1 VFVIVGSVLSGSTKN
16 VTESMRV
23 MDDMLTAVPLLLQK
37 LRSSDILPAP
47 CLKEFHH
54 VVKEEEEE
62 LRDRLE
68 LNKEEDEEDEGLASE
83 CWQEGDDKERHP
95 NSPNVI
101 YAEKLGRRQGKS
113 AHYDKLFRL
122 NPLVKII
129 TSADIKQ
136 FQRNAPEEKWVDTIK
151 KSQLPKW
158 DQPTNSMAYIV
169 HAGYGNETYDSVL
182 RQVIIIPELLRS
194 SAELLLEA
202 FTEHQEARLAVF
214 TSDNQKATKKRDRD
228 HEIIVDQQW
237 QNTGQLTIRS
247 IAKHGANWKFD
258 LQDMGQVFEA
268 FFVAGALTLIE

>member
-1 VFVIVGSVLSGSTKN
+1 MK
-16 VTESMRV
+16 V
-23 MDDMLTAVPLLLQK
+23 MDDMLMAVPLLLQK

-54 VVKEEEEE
+54 VEKEEEEE
-62 LRDRLE
+62 LRDRLKMVQE
-68 LNKEEDEEDEGLASE
+68 DFDEEDIGLQSA
-83 CWQEGDDKERHP
+83 CWQEGDDNERHP

-113 AHYDKLFRL
+113 ANYDKLFRL

-136 FQRNAPEEKWVDTIK
+136 FQRNAPEEKWIK
-151 KSQLPKW
+151 TDRNSRLPKW
-158 DQPTNSMAYIV
+158 EQPSNSMAYIV

-182 RQVIIIPELLRS
+182 RQVIIIPDLLRS

-202 FTEHQEARLAVF
+202 FRKHQEARLAVF

-228 HEIIVDQQW
+228 HEFIVDQQW
-237 QNTGQLTIRS
+237 QSTGQLTIRS
-247 IAKHGANWKFD
+247 IAKHGVNWKYD

>member
-1 VFVIVGSVLSGSTKN
+1 MKN

-47 CLKEFHH
+47 CLKEFVH
-54 VVKEEEEE
+54 VVKEEEED
-62 LRDRLE
+62 LRDRMNMKRE
-68 LNKEEDEEDEGLASE
+68 AFNEEDIGLQSA
-83 CWQEGDDKERHP
+83 CWQEGDDNERHP

-113 AHYDKLFRL
+113 SNYDKLFRL

-136 FQRNAPEEKWVDTIK
+136 FQRNAPEEKWIVPIVPDRN
-151 KSQLPKW
+151 SRLPKW
-158 DQPTNSMAYIV
+158 EQPSNSMAYIV

-182 RQVIIIPELLRS
+182 RQVIIIPDLLRS
-194 SAELLLEA
+194 SADLLLEA
-202 FTEHQEARLAVF
+202 FTKHQEARLAVF

-228 HEIIVDQQW
+228 HEVIVDQQW
-237 QNTGQLTIRS
+237 ESTGQLTIRS
-247 IAKHGANWKFD
+247 IAKHGVNWNYD
-258 LQDMGQVFEA
+258 LQDMGKVFEA

>member
-1 VFVIVGSVLSGSTKN
+1 
-16 VTESMRV
+16 MRV
-23 MDDMLTAVPLLLQK
+23 MDDMLTALPLLLQK

-47 CLKEFHH
+47 CLKEFVH

-68 LNKEEDEEDEGLASE
+68 MKKAVFHEEDEGLQSA
-83 CWQEGDDKERHP
+83 CWQEGDDDERHP

-101 YAEKLGRRQGKS
+101 YAEKFGRRQGKS
-113 AHYDKLFRL
+113 ANYDKLFRI

-136 FQRNAPEEKWVDTIK
+136 FQRNAPKEKWIK
-151 KSQLPKW
+151 IDRKSRLPKW

-182 RQVIIIPELLRS
+182 RQVIIIPEDLRS
-194 SAELLLEA
+194 SAELLLQA
-202 FTEHQEARLAVF
+202 FTKHQEARLAVF

-237 QNTGQLTIRS
+237 QSTGQLTIRS
-247 IAKHGANWKFD
+247 IAPHSVNWKYD